1 MAASTSSVIRALRPA
16 GATQRYAD
24 GPVTASLAPLPRPVQ
39 AWRPVA
45 VPTGSTICADIVGP
59 TEARGSDLN
68 LRQASVIEGRS
79 SAAPARERVSAR
91 LLAMALPAKADR
103 TPAPESRRARDE
115 RILDRGYRDTLQE
128 LERLRKLGIVDEQG
142 NLLKRVD
149 RSSKKGRDFG
159 GWG

>member
-1 MAASTSSVIRALRPA
+1 
-16 GATQRYAD
+16 
-24 GPVTASLAPLPRPVQ
+24 
-39 AWRPVA
+39 
-45 VPTGSTICADIVGP
+45 
-59 TEARGSDLN
+59 
-68 LRQASVIEGRS
+68 
-79 SAAPARERVSAR
+79 
-91 LLAMALPAKADR
+91 MALPAKADR

-128 LERLRKLGIVDEQG
+128 LQRLRKLGIVDEQG